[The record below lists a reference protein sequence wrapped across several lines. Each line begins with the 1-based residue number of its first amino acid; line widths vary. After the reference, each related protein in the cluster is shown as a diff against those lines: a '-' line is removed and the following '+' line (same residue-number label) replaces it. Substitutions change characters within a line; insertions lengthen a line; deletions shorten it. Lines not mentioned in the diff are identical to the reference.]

1 MLWLF
6 RLIKGYLY
14 IKISGTNAYELINR
28 ASVAKAPIY
37 SCKYVKGE
45 VFGFVTIENFKKLRR
60 HKRGIKCRVKI
71 IKKQGIPFLIA
82 RYKNR
87 YGILVGSILFFLF
100 LEFMSG
106 FIWNIDVVGNNS
118 IPDNEILNVC
128 KEIGVFEGARVNKI
142 DTMNFAQ
149 QLLLKNEN
157 LAWASFNI
165 ETCNLTVNV
174 TEIKKKDNKKTLSN
188 LIANDDGIVEKIDV
202 TSGNVLVKVGQQVQ
216 KGDLLVSGIFEKADE
231 TVFTVSKGEIFV
243 KQTKKFTYEEKY
255 VQKKVL
261 LKGNDINIKQLVF
274 LGFKIP
280 ISFKNTSNCQ
290 KISSNKE
297 SLILF
302 EKKLPICV
310 NSATYKQKENTVINF
325 TKEELLSKIQRKC
338 NEDIKNLS
346 AVRFTE
352 EGSTVTDLTDG
363 LLVEKTYVL
372 IRNIAAIEEIIIDS
386 SN

>member
-174 TEIKKKDNKKTLSN
+174 TEIKKKDNQKTLSN

-216 KGDLLVSGIFEKADE
+216 KGDLLVSGIIEKADE
-231 TVFTVSKGEIFV
+231 TVFRESKGEIFV
-243 KQTKKFTYEEKY
+243 KKTKKFTYGEKN

-261 LKGNDINIKQLVF
+261 LKGNDINIKHLVF

-338 NEDIKNLS
+338 NDKKFVCCKIYRR
-346 AVRFTE
+346 RFN
-352 EGSTVTDLTDG
+352 
-363 LLVEKTYVL
+363 
-372 IRNIAAIEEIIIDS
+372 RN
-386 SN
+386 